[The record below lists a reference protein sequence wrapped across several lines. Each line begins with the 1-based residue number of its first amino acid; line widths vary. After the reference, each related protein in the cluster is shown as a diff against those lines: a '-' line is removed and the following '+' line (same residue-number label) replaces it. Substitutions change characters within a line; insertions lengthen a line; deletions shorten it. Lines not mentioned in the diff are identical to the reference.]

1 MQPLAARLRSMV
13 RAAPAPAAVLAV
25 VLTGARVPAAAQA
38 WNSDSAL
45 ALAGRGAARRAVV
58 QRDSGL
64 QDYTAKAHGFV
75 FFLGQFGE
83 GLREPPTLV
92 KADQLELEVYWKAP
106 RLSKQRIVGWRDRAE
121 LPTDI
126 HYHTDHLGIVQN
138 NFGSVI
144 RLGDGDEVRDVVHPL
159 VPGGSRLYDYA
170 LGDTLVIALPQRQV
184 RVVALVVRPRDFS
197 RASLVGTLYL
207 DAATADLVRMTF
219 NFTPAA
225 YVDPQLEDVSIVLEN
240 AVWDGRFWLPYR
252 QEIEIRR
259 RATWLDIPVR
269 GIIRGRWEIGDYTF
283 NAGLADALFASGPE
297 IEALPPAR
305 RDSFPWATPLD
316 VAMRDLAAP
325 LRQDELERV
334 RDEVRAI
341 AGRQALSG
349 LQPLRLGARA
359 VSDLI
364 HANRVEGVTP
374 GAGLV
379 WRPGGTGL
387 TLRVHG
393 SYGFAD
399 ERIKARLEVTH
410 AIGVEASVSRRVRDV
425 ADEPITAPLVN
436 SFTSQEL
443 GDDYGDYYEVDAARL
458 GMRRALGARG
468 EWSVAVAR
476 ERVRS
481 RTVQASPATGA
492 FRANPALGDVDAS
505 AVQIGLRRKSEGFA
519 VRRDLRIDLAAEAG
533 WVDDGARYLRVA
545 AAGHLRLPAGGT
557 AVQLRA
563 QAGVAGDGL
572 PRHRAFVLGGRGTL
586 LGDDFRSWGGARAL
600 LLHGEWRVPL
610 RLPVTAGPYPS
621 VAAPITIAPYAAAGR
636 SDRPIAATSWAAT
649 PDWRVTLGV
658 GLELLG
664 VLRFD
669 AGLGL
674 QSRRVRFAV
683 DVARDFWPVL

>member
-1 MQPLAARLRSMV
+1 
-13 RAAPAPAAVLAV
+13 
-25 VLTGARVPAAAQA
+25 A
-38 WNSDSAL
+38 WNSDAAL
-45 ALAGRGAARRAVV
+45 ALAGRAALRRTAA

-83 GLREPPTLV
+83 GLHEPPKLV

-106 RLSKQRIVGWRDRAE
+106 RLSKQRIVGWRDRTE

-170 LGDTLVIALPQRQV
+170 LGDTLVIALPQREV
-184 RVVALVVRPRDFS
+184 RVVALAVRPRDFG
-197 RASLVGTLYL
+197 RASLVGTIYV
-207 DAATADLVRMTF
+207 DAETADLVRMTF

-225 YVDPQLEDVSIVLEN
+225 YVDPQLEDVSIVLDN

-283 NAGLADALFASGPE
+283 NVGLADALFASGPE

-305 RDSFPWATPLD
+305 RDSFPWAIPLD
-316 VAMRDLAAP
+316 LAIRDFAEP
-325 LRQDELERV
+325 LREDELERV
-334 RDEVRAI
+334 RDEVRSI
-341 AGRQALSG
+341 AGRQVLSG
-349 LQPLRLGARA
+349 LQPVRLGARG

-374 GAGLV
+374 GAGVV

-387 TLRVHG
+387 ALRVHA

-399 ERIKARLEVTH
+399 ERVKARVEATH
-410 AIGVEASVSRRVRDV
+410 AGGVDASVSRRVRDV
-425 ADEPITAPLVN
+425 LDEPIIAPLVN

-443 GDDYGDYYEVDAARL
+443 GDDYGDYYLVDAARL
-458 GMRRALGARG
+458 GVRRGLGARG
-468 EWSVAVAR
+468 EWSVAIAR

-481 RTVQASPATGA
+481 LSVQASPATGV

-505 AVQIGLRRKSEGFA
+505 TVQIGLRRKSGGVA
-519 VRRDLRIDLAAEAG
+519 VRRDLWIDLTAEAG
-533 WVDDGARYLRVA
+533 WVDEGASYLRVA
-545 AAGHLRLPAGGT
+545 AAGHLLLPAGGT
-557 AVQLRA
+557 AVSLRA
-563 QAGVAGDGL
+563 RAGVAGDGL

-586 LGDDFRSWGGARAL
+586 LGDDFRRWGGRRAL
-600 LLHGEWRVPL
+600 LLHGEWRIPV
-610 RLPVTAGPYPS
+610 RLPVSVGPYPT
-621 VAAPITIAPYAAAGR
+621 VAAPVTIAPHVAAGR
-636 SDRPIAATSWAAT
+636 SDRPITGTPWAAT
-649 PDWRVTLGV
+649 PAWRTTLGV

-664 VLRFD
+664 VFRLE

-674 QSRRVRFAV
+674 QSRRVRFAF
-683 DVARDFWPVL
+683 DV